1 MDWTGLAS
9 AALGGVAV
17 GALAYMPQLEPAL
30 PAVCALLGAAPAS
43 RAAAPLPPP
52 AAAAA
57 KAPELPTPEQTLALL
72 KKRRSIFP
80 KDYNGKGRAVSE
92 RDVRLMLE
100 AATWAPT
107 HKRTE
112 PWRFVV
118 FSGAARA
125 RVWEC
130 TLAGNAA
137 AYAATGTCNGETY
150 DEVKQWFAEDV
161 DAEWSKCEWV
171 VALCM
176 RAHAKPEKPAL
187 PEWEELSALRARC
200 RTCRDGDEPRR
211 VSCRPWNRLAA
222 TASRSRAACRR
233 RRPLPASSCC
243 ELRRAA
249 AQPARRPVD
258 EIAASCEPSRL
269 STGAVG
275 AFETRRE
282 NRAKPRRVGVS
293 SACVRRGPT
302 LRASARD
309 VGGRGFFLVG
319 ITGNREADK
328 NARCG
333 LRNPGTSG
341 LGIGARARIEKEV
354 ERRPG
359 GRGRKGRTGTLGG
372 CGDRAPRAADG
383 GGGGDGARASPLTRP
398 RSWRR
403 RGSRSRGG

>member
-1 MDWTGLAS
+1 MTQDAVAAMDWTGLAS

-30 PAVCALLGAAPAS
+30 PAVCALLGAALGHLALAS
-43 RAAAPLPPP
+43 PLPPA

-80 KDYNGKGRAVSE
+80 KDYNGRGRAVSE
-92 RDVRLMLE
+92 ADVRLMLE

-187 PEWEELSALRARC
+187 PEWEELSALAC
-200 RTCRDGDEPRR
+200 AVQNLHVMATSLGAAGYWSSWNPLGRDGAAMRELLG
-211 VSCRPWNRLAA
+211 LAGGDRCVGFFML
-222 TASRSRAACRR
+222 ASSDRAAKYR
-233 RRPLPASSCC
+233 S
-243 ELRRAA
+243 
-249 AQPARRPVD
+249 ARRPVD
-258 EIAASCEPSRL
+258 EVARFCAEPVA
-269 STGAVG
+269 TV
-275 AFETRRE
+275 
-282 NRAKPRRVGVS
+282 
-293 SACVRRGPT
+293 
-302 LRASARD
+302 D
-309 VGGRGFFLVG
+309 W
-319 ITGNREADK
+319 
-328 NARCG
+328 
-333 LRNPGTSG
+333 SG
-341 LGIGARARIEKEV
+341 E
-354 ERRPG
+354 
-359 GRGRKGRTGTLGG
+359 
-372 CGDRAPRAADG
+372 
-383 GGGGDGARASPLTRP
+383 
-398 RSWRR
+398 
-403 RGSRSRGG
+403 